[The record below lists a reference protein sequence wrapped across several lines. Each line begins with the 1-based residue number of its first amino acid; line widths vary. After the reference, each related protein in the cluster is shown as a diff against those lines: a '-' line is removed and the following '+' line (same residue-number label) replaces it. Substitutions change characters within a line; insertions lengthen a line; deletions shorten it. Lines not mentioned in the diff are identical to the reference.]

1 MTGRHRGVWLQYR
14 QLRDRSVLSQ
24 PMVRRVREG
33 HECTPRDVRPPG
45 GTDAK
50 RSIQFRRGD
59 ATDRWRNS
67 GKVLFHCVSERN
79 AMSEDF
85 AAEEASSLGTPTQ
98 PLPAVG
104 RARLRRVGRDWVA
117 DLVTREDIY
126 ERPTAENF
134 GSSLRDAYRQTHE
147 AGITEVVM
155 PRIGRGPSRLPWT
168 EVRRVVEQCSEELG
182 MTSVG
187 QNKINQNKMCAKKSF
202 SFGPQQI
209 RCGSTSVRFGP
220 AYHQKLYRHCQKTL
234 QQMSCFC
241 RAITAGQGLAV
252 WADNAVI

>member
-1 MTGRHRGVWLQYR
+1 M
-14 QLRDRSVLSQ
+14 
-24 PMVRRVREG
+24 
-33 HECTPRDVRPPG
+33 
-45 GTDAK
+45 
-50 RSIQFRRGD
+50 
-59 ATDRWRNS
+59 
-67 GKVLFHCVSERN
+67 LFHCVSERN

-155 PRIGRGPSRLPWT
+155 PRIGRGPSRLPWA

-182 MTSVG
+182 MTS
-187 QNKINQNKMCAKKSF
+187 
-202 SFGPQQI
+202 
-209 RCGSTSVRFGP
+209 
-220 AYHQKLYRHCQKTL
+220 
-234 QQMSCFC
+234 
-241 RAITAGQGLAV
+241 
-252 WADNAVI
+252 D